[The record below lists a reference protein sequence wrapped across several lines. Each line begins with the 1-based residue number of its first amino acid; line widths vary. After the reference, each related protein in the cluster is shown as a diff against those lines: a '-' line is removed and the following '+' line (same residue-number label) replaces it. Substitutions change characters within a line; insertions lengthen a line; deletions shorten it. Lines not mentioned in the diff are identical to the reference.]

1 MAKDPSKEQ
10 FGRWIGSRRDRKYW
24 EARQREIDADR
35 PPRKESKFAEVADTV
50 LAEIYRA
57 WYRAA
62 KEGDRQEFSR
72 LRKLYRATLE
82 AAEADARPP
91 VESGTEGLRRAMWR
105 SKAEALDKI
114 MRERRARALELLK
127 KAVKARQ
134 EAVPEWQDQIRE
146 DVKRRIL
153 KGASDSAIGLAF
165 EDQVKKHP
173 ATIRAFAAKVR
184 KEVFPRKK

>member
-1 MAKDPSKEQ
+1 MAKNP
-10 FGRWIGSRRDRKYW
+10 
-24 EARQREIDADR
+24 
-35 PPRKESKFAEVADTV
+35 KFAEVADTV

-62 KEGDRQEFSR
+62 KEGDAQEFSR
-72 LRKLYRATLE
+72 LQKLYHATLE
-82 AAEADARPP
+82 AAEAEERPS
-91 VESGTEGLRRAMWR
+91 VESGTVALRRAMWR
-105 SKAEALDKI
+105 SKADALDKI
-114 MRERRARALELLK
+114 RREQRARAIELSK

-134 EAVPEWQDQIRE
+134 EAVPEWQAQIRE

-153 KGASDSAIGLAF
+153 KGATDSAIGFAF